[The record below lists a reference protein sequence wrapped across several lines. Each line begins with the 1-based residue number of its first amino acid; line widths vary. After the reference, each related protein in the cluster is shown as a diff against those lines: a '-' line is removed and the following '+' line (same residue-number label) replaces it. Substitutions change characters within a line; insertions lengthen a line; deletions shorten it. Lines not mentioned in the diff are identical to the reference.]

1 MNKEIQFVTSVIEI
15 MEHSTNIKGKICV
28 STVGEKENE

>member
-1 MNKEIQFVTSVIEI
+1 MNKDIPFVTSVIKI
-15 MEHSTNIKGKICV
+15 LEHSTNIRGEICV